1 MLLFL
6 VKKMNKIKL
15 VAEEF
20 YPDEA
25 WLNEYAWMY
34 IVGAVLILF
43 AVLGCCYCLC
53 TMGEKPTPG
62 KLDLS
67 LGQN

>member
-1 MLLFL
+1 M
-6 VKKMNKIKL
+6 
-15 VAEEF
+15 AEEY

-62 KLDLS
+62 IRLESFSQK
-67 LGQN
+67 